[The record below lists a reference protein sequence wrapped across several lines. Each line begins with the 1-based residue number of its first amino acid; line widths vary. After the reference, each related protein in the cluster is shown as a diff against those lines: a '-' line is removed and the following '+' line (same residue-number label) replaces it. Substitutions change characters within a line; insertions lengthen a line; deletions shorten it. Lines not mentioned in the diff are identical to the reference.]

1 MGGGRAGIN
10 AAKLPGCFPSNLGGK
25 SASHLLRAYPLLL
38 VPVAQRFIVV
48 VIQEMVLGIL
58 PTTDQIRYMKD
69 GGMCVHFQ

>member
-1 MGGGRAGIN
+1 M
-10 AAKLPGCFPSNLGGK
+10 
-25 SASHLLRAYPLLL
+25 RAYPLLL
-38 VPVAQRFIVV
+38 LPVAQRFIVV